1 MGKYK
6 FGLAE
11 WDGFV
16 ASCPY
21 YDGAS
26 PVNNGY
32 GCNHP
37 DQAEQTIFAGD
48 GKTYGECHCFSCPCG
63 TNACSD
69 DIKEAEELGI
79 YLDDNNP
86 EPDEVDGNYLIVPV
100 PEEAKAW
107 VRYQK
112 YMNRYDRNW
121 KQEDALDPFA
131 MSVHKPTDQDVAN
144 MMFYLGYEVAAGTTA
159 AARNL
164 RKKTGD
170 EVLALAREYAKA
182 AKAQNEGEMSL
193 ADFVTNRINHDK
205 RLNPARVVTCEC
217 EKCGDV
223 FGVLY
228 MADGSY
234 AYANEP
240 CECEANF
247 HPIDGEPSISEWLES
262 LF

>member
-1 MGKYK
+1 MKYHY
-6 FGLAE
+6 GLAE

-21 YDGAS
+21 YDGIS
-26 PVNNGY
+26 PVNGGY
-32 GCNHP
+32 GCTHP
-37 DQAEQTIFAGD
+37 NQEELTEADD
-48 GKTYGECHCFSCPCG
+48 GEVYGECHCYCCPFG
-63 TNACSD
+63 TGACPD
-69 DIKEAEELGI
+69 DIQEAEEAGI

-86 EPDEVDGNYLIVPV
+86 ESDEVDGNYLIIPI
-100 PEEAKAW
+100 PEATEAW

-112 YMNRYDRNW
+112 YMNRYNLSW
-121 KQEDALDPFA
+121 KREDALEPFD
-131 MSVHKPTDQDVAN
+131 MPSGEPTDQDVAN
-144 MMFYLGYEVAAGTTA
+144 VMFHLGYEVAAGATA

-182 AKAQNEGEMSL
+182 AKAMGKGDMSL
-193 ADFVTNRINHDK
+193 ADFVTDRINHDK

-217 EKCGDV
+217 AKCGNV
-223 FGVLY
+223 FDVLY

-240 CECEANF
+240 CECNADF
-247 HPIDGEPSISEWLES
+247 HPINGEPSISEWLES

>member
-1 MGKYK
+1 MKYRY
-6 FGLAE
+6 GLAE

-37 DQAEQTIFAGD
+37 DQEEQTVCAAD
-48 GKTYGECHCFSCPCG
+48 GKTYGECHCYCCPVG
-63 TNACSD
+63 NNACSD
-69 DIKEAEELGI
+69 DIREAEEVGI

-86 EPDEVDGNYLIVPV
+86 EPDEVDGNYLIIPI
-100 PEEAKAW
+100 PEEAEAW

-121 KQEDALDPFA
+121 KQEEALEPFD
-131 MSVHKPTDQDVAN
+131 MSSVEPTDQDIAAV
-144 MMFYLGYEVAAGTTA
+144 MFYLGYEVAAGATA

-164 RKKTGD
+164 RKKTGG

-182 AKAQNEGEMSL
+182 AKALGEGDMSL
-193 ADFVTNRINHDK
+193 ADFVTDRINHDK
-205 RLNPARVVTCEC
+205 RLYPDRIVTMEC
-217 EKCGDV
+217 EKCGEEFRV
-223 FGVLY
+223 RYLH
-228 MADGSY
+228 DGSY
-234 AYANEP
+234 EYVEFP
-240 CECEANF
+240 CDCDAEY
-247 HPIDGEPSISEWLES
+247 HPINGEPSISEWLES